1 MVNYLLKKNPTN
13 FFVIGNLIQESGRA
27 GRDGLPAK
35 AIIMFN
41 RKDIK
46 TVMGVYSGGKDR

>member
-1 MVNYLLKKNPTN
+1 LILS
-13 FFVIGNLIQESGRA
+13 FFVIGNLIQENGRA

-46 TVMGVYSGGKDR
+46 TVMSVYSGGKDR